1 VDPVIIENIFENLAV
16 GLLVIDPRGEIIL
29 ANSAASAILGRPGQV
44 LAGKGWA
51 DLFLCEENDSFT
63 QVIVDVIWEER
74 LNLRRTVPYVRAD
87 GGVLQ
92 LSIATSYIRRDE
104 KLAGIVVLLHDVTE
118 LHALHLQEKKI
129 LEDRNR
135 LQMERTESLNKLA
148 MAVAHQLRN
157 PTTAIGG
164 FAALMLKKAEPGS
177 LQAEY
182 LQQILNSTR
191 RLENLVRSVHDYA
204 SLPPVSLRRVPV
216 DVLRESMRRRVM
228 EKSAECSREVEL
240 TIHADSLEVEMDPDL
255 LAEALGEVLDN
266 AVESVNPG
274 GGRIEI
280 DLVRQGEMLV
290 VAIRDN
296 GGGIAERDLPY
307 VFDPFFTTKAVG
319 VGMGLCRARRIIAE
333 HGGSL
338 EVEST
343 LGTGTRV
350 VVRIPGRT
358 AAFLTTKGECRYGDL
373 G

>member
-1 VDPVIIENIFENLAV
+1 
-16 GLLVIDPRGEIIL
+16 
-29 ANSAASAILGRPGQV
+29 
-44 LAGKGWA
+44 
-51 DLFLCEENDSFT
+51 
-63 QVIVDVIWEER
+63 
-74 LNLRRTVPYVRAD
+74 
-87 GGVLQ
+87 
-92 LSIATSYIRRDE
+92 
-104 KLAGIVVLLHDVTE
+104 
-118 LHALHLQEKKI
+118 
-129 LEDRNR
+129 
-135 LQMERTESLNKLA
+135 
-148 MAVAHQLRN
+148 
-157 PTTAIGG
+157 
-164 FAALMLKKAEPGS
+164 
-177 LQAEY
+177 
-182 LQQILNSTR
+182 
-191 RLENLVRSVHDYA
+191 
-204 SLPPVSLRRVPV
+204 
-216 DVLRESMRRRVM
+216 M